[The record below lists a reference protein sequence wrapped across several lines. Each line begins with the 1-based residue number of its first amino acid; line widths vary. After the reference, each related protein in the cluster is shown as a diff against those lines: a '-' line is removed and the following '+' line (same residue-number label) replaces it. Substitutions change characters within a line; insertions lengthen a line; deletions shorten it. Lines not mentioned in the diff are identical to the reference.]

1 MWKWRI
7 NKIIFISKINF
18 KSNEKRKKDN
28 QLEKNKIKLEIDQL
42 FQSRIILYENQM
54 KKFLIKTRKKIKL
67 FQNIFQLINN
77 KKLEEIIFWTILK
90 NILKIR
96 RTKIKRKKSID

>member
-1 MWKWRI
+1 MGLYKI
-7 NKIIFISKINF
+7 LNFFIEFIFLIIVKMKVNKIIFISKINF

-77 KKLEEIIFWTILK
+77 KKLEEIIF
-90 NILKIR
+90 
-96 RTKIKRKKSID
+96 